1 LKDARQLGCSPAD
14 ESEPYKFRYAA
25 ADALKELQEQV
36 QHASAETPAG
46 EGANEVQAAE
56 RVAWCK
62 LERGLQLLETDLLSE
77 GQKALEQGLE
87 YAWPGTVECLAIQ
100 LQAHNALASL
110 WCERSENGT
119 ALQHLRSADDLYS
132 RISTL
137 QQTAQPSPAVEQQQ
151 EAQQHVHAEQL
162 QQPAEEHA
170 VAAVGPPAA
179 ATDTAAANG
188 GAASPSASSSSRR
201 SALIDADQVERD
213 RTTTLFYLA
222 QVYGLRGDKM
232 QSASY
237 CAATLNRQLK
247 QGKQGAWASCALRSS
262 PASASSVLNTDI
274 SWCTAAGCSICQ
286 QFVMFLCIS
295 SPVAVGVL
303 AVPQLHCKATT
314 CCYCPAISH
323 PLMLCCLH
331 VQMNVT

>member
-1 LKDARQLGCSPAD
+1 MAAVGTDSSNSKFAARLKEARQLGSSPAD

-36 QHASAETPAG
+36 QHARAKTPADG
-46 EGANEVQAAE
+46 GNDEVQAAE

-77 GQKALEQGLE
+77 GQKVLEQGLD

-110 WCERSENGT
+110 WCERSENDA

-137 QQTAQPSPAVEQQQ
+137 QQAAQPGPAVEQQQ
-151 EAQQHVHAEQL
+151 AAKQQLQSGQL
-162 QQPAEEHA
+162 QQPADEHA
-170 VAAVGPPAA
+170 AAAVGPPAA
-179 ATDTAAANG
+179 ATDTAAAEG
-188 GAASPSASSSSRR
+188 DAASPSASSSSWQ

-213 RTTTLFYLA
+213 RTTTMFYMA

-247 QGKQGAWASCALRSS
+247 QGKQG
-262 PASASSVLNTDI
+262 I
-274 SWCTAAGCSICQ
+274 
-286 QFVMFLCIS
+286 
-295 SPVAVGVL
+295 
-303 AVPQLHCKATT
+303 
-314 CCYCPAISH
+314 
-323 PLMLCCLH
+323 
-331 VQMNVT
+331 